1 MNFILEV
8 IKNLYLAVRLF
19 FKKQGMTL
27 ASSSSFYAIITI
39 VPFMLL
45 TVRAIGYFLGNISRT
60 EKYLFILGSKFFPE
74 IAPDLLIKLQAL
86 IKGPLFAESHFTLLN
101 FFFLAVTTFTFINS
115 IWMGVFLITGDHQI
129 LSLWRILKGFVIIG
143 FTLLMLGLIFIFPP
157 VIIYV
162 IKFFQSNVFT
172 QYLWDNFETLRP
184 MITYGM
190 KINLKKSYWLSSDV
204 LHLTVILSY
213 FTMLYRWLFY
223 FKITLKESMVAAL
236 AFSVSMF
243 IGKYLFWIYLNFVR
257 NGLIRNYG
265 DLYTSVVGI
274 IWLLYLMAFFFYG
287 VCVCSVYK
295 TKRDALGV
303 MNANY

>member
-1 MNFILEV
+1 MDFLLEV

-45 TVRAIGYFLGNISRT
+45 TVRAIGYFLGNIART
-60 EKYLFILGSKFFPE
+60 EKYVFLLGSKFFPE

-86 IKGPLFAESHFTLLN
+86 IKGPLFAESHITFLN
-101 FFFLAVTTFTFINS
+101 FFFLAVTSFTFINS
-115 IWMGVFLITGDHQI
+115 IWMGVFLITGDNQI

-213 FTMLYRWLFY
+213 FTILYRWLFH

-236 AFSVSMF
+236 AFSLSMF

-257 NGLIRNYG
+257 DGLIRNYG

-295 TKRDALGV
+295 TKRDALGA

>member
-295 TKRDALGV
+295 TKRDALGA